1 MKSVYQL
8 KSIETERLLL
18 RPLCVGDAEKL
29 HKVVGKNLKL
39 LNMFLANFSH
49 DGSFLDTQKYVQQA
63 HFAWQSGYITKLRL
77 VVIRKSDGYMLGVS
91 SMLRLDDNHKH
102 YEISY
107 WFDKSCQ
114 GYGYAQESINAMVHY
129 IFRELMA
136 SKVIAEVAVF
146 NNRSIALLNRLNFV
160 REDGEFSCKD
170 FPNRKNY
177 HFYCDS
183 ADRLQPTEA
192 SWSYYENMSSE
203 AQAIAWARDVLEIH
217 SDHDFSKSRFILQ
230 TPWSSV
236 MQIHTGKEVFYL
248 KQMPDQLALEAKIF
262 QRLRQQFNAP
272 VPEVIAVNE
281 NLYSFLMKDAGF
293 VLRGLLKQKFDV
305 DLLCVGIDQF
315 TKLQLAVSE
324 DIGSLLAIGVPDW
337 RLMRLTELLAEL
349 LAQKDLLM
357 LDGLSEQAWI
367 ALQSSLPKID
377 SLCKQL
383 ATYPIKDSLCQP
395 DFQDNN
401 MVFDEKTNR
410 ITHIDLGEVVI
421 SHPFFSLVGCLAQM
435 HKHYQLTIK
444 DADFI
449 QIQDAC
455 FKRFVSLDDEHKMD
469 VLQLARSLWPVY
481 DALSQY
487 RLMKAC
493 GRDLI
498 LQSQPG
504 RLTRSL
510 QILLENIRK

>member
-1 MKSVYQL
+1 MMGVY
-8 KSIETERLLL
+8 
-18 RPLCVGDAEKL
+18 
-29 HKVVGKNLKL
+29 
-39 LNMFLANFSH
+39 
-49 DGSFLDTQKYVQQA
+49 
-63 HFAWQSGYITKLRL
+63 
-77 VVIRKSDGYMLGVS
+77 
-91 SMLRLDDNHKH
+91 SMARLDDHHKH
-102 YEISY
+102 YKIDY
-107 WFDKSCQ
+107 WIDKFRQ
-114 GYGYAQESINAMVHY
+114 GYGVAQEGINAMAHF

-160 REDGEFSCKD
+160 CERGEFSSKD
-170 FPNRKNY
+170 FPNRKKY
-177 HFYCDS
+177 HFHCDS
-183 ADRLQPTEA
+183 ADRLQSTTA
-192 SWSYYENMSSE
+192 SWTYYKNMSSE
-203 AQAIAWARDVLEIH
+203 AQAISWARDVLEIH
-217 SDHDFSKSRFILQ
+217 SDHDFSKSRLILQ

-236 MQIHTGKEVFYL
+236 MLIHTGKEVVYL

-262 QRLRQQFNAP
+262 QRLRQQFDAQ

-281 NLYSFLMKDAGF
+281 NLHSFLMKDAGF

-305 DLLCVGIDQF
+305 DLLCAGIDQF

-324 DIGSLLAIGVPDW
+324 EIGSMLAIGVPDW
-337 RLMRLTELLAEL
+337 RLMRFTELFAQL

-367 ALQSSLPKID
+367 DLQSSLPKID

-383 ATYPIKDSLCQP
+383 ATYSIKDSICQP

-401 MVFDEKTNR
+401 MVVGAKTNR

-449 QIQDAC
+449 QI
-455 FKRFVSLDDEHKMD
+455 
-469 VLQLARSLWPVY
+469 
-481 DALSQY
+481 
-487 RLMKAC
+487 
-493 GRDLI
+493 
-498 LQSQPG
+498 
-504 RLTRSL
+504 
-510 QILLENIRK
+510 